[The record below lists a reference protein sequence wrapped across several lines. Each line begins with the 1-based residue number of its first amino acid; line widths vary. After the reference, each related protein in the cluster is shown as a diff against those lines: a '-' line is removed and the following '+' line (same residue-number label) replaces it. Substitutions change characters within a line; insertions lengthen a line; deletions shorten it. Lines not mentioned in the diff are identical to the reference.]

1 MFQFAVAGVTAL
13 IAIAI
18 TLGIGTVILGAT
30 STSIDCKTIEGYTAA
45 RAAGG
50 GQPAV
55 AESYT
60 GYAKACLDAQNTTQS
75 SYGLI
80 IIVLILIGAAVILGA
95 LRLFSGGA

>member
-30 STSIDCKTIEGYTAA
+30 TTSIDCKTIDGYNSDT
-45 RAAGG
+45 
-50 GQPAV
+50 PA
-55 AESYT
+55 SST
-60 GYAKACLDAQNTTQS
+60 GYAKACLDAQATTQS